1 MLVKTITYTDFL
13 GKERTEDF
21 YFNYSKSDVNRLVMS
36 TKEGLMEFLKRI
48 TREEDRTKMFGFIEE
63 FILEAYGE
71 ISPDGRQFIKN
82 EALSTAFKQTNAYG
96 ELIDELIEGGDEA
109 FSDFI
114 KAVIPKEEQKAEA
127 ATVTQMP
134 GSSPT
139 N

>member
-13 GKERTEDF
+13 GQTRTEDF

-63 FILEAYGE
+63 FILKAYGE

-82 EALSTAFKQTNAYG
+82 EELSTGFKQTNAYA
-96 ELIDELIEGGDEA
+96 ELIDELINGGDQA

-114 KAVIPKEEQKAEA
+114 KAVIPKEETAAMAESSK
-127 ATVTQMP
+127 VTEIP
-134 GSSPT
+134 AKT